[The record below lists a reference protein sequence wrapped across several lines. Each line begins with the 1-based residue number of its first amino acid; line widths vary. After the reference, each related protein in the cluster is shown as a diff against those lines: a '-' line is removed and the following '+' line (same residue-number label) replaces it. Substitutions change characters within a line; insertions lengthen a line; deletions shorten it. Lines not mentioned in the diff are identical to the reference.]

1 MAYTFRSGPRDP
13 VTGRSSTVI
22 SSDNLIRD
30 PSTGR
35 AAQADSSGRVTGITR
50 QEEARRRAA
59 PAPLPAGAMTR
70 DEYMEATGRTVKDPY
85 GFTKGAIGRGLESL
99 ARNFG
104 GSGVDYSGIQ
114 SLALRNAVIDRAY
127 DKYLNPTDMQGNLRQ
142 FRPNEIALL
151 TDPATGARFPARA
164 QAVPRD
170 LGVLGLLPGSG
181 LAQMLA
187 GPETELVPMEDSF
200 IDTGDVREAATNI
213 QPTFISANYEDN
225 PLLNILPNLPRRTL
239 QNVPEGGINQNRGGI
254 QIGPGRLEP
263 RVDPENR
270 SIGLTYKIP
279 IAQQDPQALARDQAL
294 ADQDRIQLESSGA
307 PPFLGV
313 GPPRSVSEAL
323 ARDFAGQYQGLA
335 APGTGLRL
343 EDLVGPN
350 KVADLSDLSDSA
362 NFGDPYAT
370 TVGPDGT
377 LITGAFVPRRVEVDA
392 QGRVTEVPIG
402 FENGGDVPV
411 QEGVGGLFSPE
422 EQARMDKAS
431 QELDAL
437 RAQGGGGLFSPEE
450 QARMAK
456 IAAAE
461 VQPDGSMPGVDT
473 LRYATPEE
481 VDVGAYNYQ
490 KDLEDK
496 LLYHVKERD
505 KVNPFEFMGIS
516 TDRKRFHQNQIEQV
530 QKLIEDFRG
539 QRGAAVANY
548 RDYIAAGGR
557 PLIVNTEEEP
567 YFKSFPTD
575 LINFRATKP

>member
-70 DEYMEATGRTVKDPY
+70 DEYMAATGRTVKDPY

-99 ARNFG
+99 ARSFG
-104 GSGVDYSGIQ
+104 GSGADYSGIQ
-114 SLALRNAVIDRAY
+114 SLALRNAVIDHAY

-151 TDPATGARFPARA
+151 TDPVTGARFPAKA

-170 LGVLGLLPGSG
+170 LGVFGLLPGSG

-187 GPETELVPMEDSF
+187 GPKTELVPMEDSF
-200 IDTGDVREAATNI
+200 INTEDVREEATNI

-225 PLLNILPNLPRRTL
+225 PLLNILRNLPRRTL

-263 RVDPENR
+263 KMDLENR
-270 SIGLTYKIP
+270 SVGLTYKIP
-279 IAQQDPQALARDQAL
+279 IAQQDPQAFARDQAF
-294 ADQDRIQLESSGA
+294 ADQDRTQLEY
-307 PPFLGV
+307 PEGV
-313 GPPRSVSEAL
+313 ERRSLYE
-323 ARDFAGQYQGLA
+323 GLA

-377 LITGAFVPRRVEVDA
+377 LISGAFVPRRVEVDA

-422 EQARMDKAS
+422 EQARM
-431 QELDAL
+431 
-437 RAQGGGGLFSPEE
+437 
-450 QARMAK
+450 AK

-461 VQPDGSMPGVDT
+461 IQPDGSMPGVDT

-505 KVNPFEFMGIS
+505 KVNPFEFMGIT
-516 TDRKRFHQNQIEQV
+516 TDRKRFHQNQVEQI

>member
-377 LITGAFVPRRVEVDA
+377 LITGAFVPRRVE
-392 QGRVTEVPIG
+392 
-402 FENGGDVPV
+402 
-411 QEGVGGLFSPE
+411 
-422 EQARMDKAS
+422 
-431 QELDAL
+431 
-437 RAQGGGGLFSPEE
+437 EE

>member
-35 AAQADSSGRVTGITR
+35 AAQADSSGRVTGVTR

-85 GFTKGAIGRGLESL
+85 GFTKGAIGQGLESL
-99 ARNFG
+99 ARSFG
-104 GSGVDYSGIQ
+104 GSGLDYSGIQ

-142 FRPNEIALL
+142 FKPNEIALL
-151 TDPATGARFPARA
+151 TDPATGARFPAIA

-187 GPETELVPMEDSF
+187 GPKTELVPMEDSF

-225 PLLNILPNLPRRTL
+225 PLLNILRNLPKRTL

-254 QIGPGRLEP
+254 QIGPGTLQP

-294 ADQDRIQLESSGA
+294 ADQNRTQLEY
-307 PPFLGV
+307 PEGV
-313 GPPRSVSEAL
+313 ERRSLYE
-323 ARDFAGQYQGLA
+323 GLA
-335 APGTGLRL
+335 SPATGLRL
-343 EDLVGPN
+343 SDIVGPTRN
-350 KVADLSDLSDSA
+350 TELSDLSDSA
-362 NFGDPYAT
+362 SFGNPYA
-370 TVGPDGT
+370 GT
-377 LITGAFVPRRVEVDA
+377 TGAFVPKRVEIAPD
-392 QGRVTEVPIG
+392 GKLIEVPVG
-402 FENGGDVPV
+402 FDKGGEVVNFSAVDFS
-411 QEGVGGLFSPE
+411 QEGEGIEGLFSQE
-422 EQARMDKAS
+422 
-431 QELDAL
+431 ELD
-437 RAQGGGGLFSPEE
+437 RQE
-450 QARMAK
+450 R

-461 VQPDGSMPGVDT
+461 QQSDGSLLAPDGTPIDN
-473 LRYATPEE
+473 LRFATPEE
-481 VDVGAYNYQ
+481 VDIGAYNHQ
-490 KDLEDK
+490 QHLESM
-496 LLYHVKERD
+496 LRYHQKERD
-505 KVNPFEFMGIS
+505 KPRPFKFMANQIQE
-516 TDRKRFHQNQIEQV
+516 KIYHQNKVDEL
-530 QKLIEDFRG
+530 QKRVEEFQG
-539 QRGAAVANY
+539 MRGAAVANY
-548 RDYIAAGGR
+548 RDYIKAGGL
-557 PLIVNTEEEP
+557 PLMVNTETTP
-567 YFKSFPTD
+567 YFASFPET
-575 LINFRATKP
+575 LLNFRATTP